1 MTRTV
6 TSVVSGVQGNWSH
19 SCDALVK
26 PDMERSGTGMMTH
39 DENAESR
46 LMILI
51 RVGCL
56 GFPLRVSLMV
66 LSVRVVDG
74 TG

>member
-1 MTRTV
+1 
-6 TSVVSGVQGNWSH
+6 
-19 SCDALVK
+19 
-26 PDMERSGTGMMTH
+26 MMTH